1 VDSKLF
7 GNKNLEKRNARGIN
21 FLGFDSYTTPP
32 QQLHNTFSHGGGLHT
47 LSPTPCER
55 VLCSCCGGVVNL
67 LFFKFFYQEIGT
79 KMMWSLFIGDNKNN

>member
-21 FLGFDSYTTPP
+21 FF
-32 QQLHNTFSHGGGLHT
+32 
-47 LSPTPCER
+47 
-55 VLCSCCGGVVNL
+55 
-67 LFFKFFYQEIGT
+67 T